1 MKEKIKELDCLL
13 AKKLLNYGFK
23 RRKKNTYIK
32 NVNEGVYGIN
42 LADTKVKGQEKI
54 HIYVILTFNYERLN
68 NLIMY
73 LMNDYSYK
81 GWESIAVNAINIVP
95 GNNAFGFYIEKNTNL
110 EFIVDQTIEAFEKY
124 GLHIF
129 DDIDTCEKLQ
139 KKLYEDNKAII
150 NWLVFKQEWY
160 YLALA
165 IMLAN
170 DSVNNIIEKYYDEF
184 NSTEE
189 TFAEFMER
197 INNHEKIQEI
207 IK

>member
-1 MKEKIKELDCLL
+1 MEFLL

-23 RRKKNTYIK
+23 RKKKNTYIK
-32 NVNEGVYGIN
+32 NVNGGVYGIN

-54 HIYVILTFNYERLN
+54 HIYVMLTFNFERLN

-95 GNNAFGFYIEKNTNL
+95 GDNAFSFYVEKNTNL
-110 EFIVDQTIEAFEKY
+110 EYVVEQIIEAFEEY

-129 DDIDTCEKLQ
+129 DDIDTYEKLQ
-139 KKLYEDNKAII
+139 KKLYEDNKSII
-150 NWLVFKQEWY
+150 NWLVYKEEWY
-160 YLALA
+160 FLALA
-165 IMLAN
+165 IMLN
-170 DSVNNIIEKYYDEF
+170 SSSINKIIEKYYDEF
-184 NSTEE
+184 NCIDDP
-189 TFAEFMER
+189 FAELMKR
-197 INNHEKIQEI
+197 INDHEKIKEI

>member
-1 MKEKIKELDCLL
+1 MREKINELDFLL

-23 RRKKNTYIK
+23 RKKKNTYIK
-32 NVNEGVYGIN
+32 NVNGGVYGIN

-54 HIYVILTFNYERLN
+54 HIYVMLTFNFERLN

-95 GNNAFGFYIEKNTNL
+95 GDNAFSFYVEKNTNL
-110 EFIVDQTIEAFEKY
+110 EYVVEQIIEAFEEY

-129 DDIDTCEKLQ
+129 DDIDTYEKLQ
-139 KKLYEDNKAII
+139 KKLFEDNKSII
-150 NWLVFKQEWY
+150 NWLVYKEEWY
-160 YLALA
+160 FLALA
-165 IMLAN
+165 IMLN
-170 DSVNNIIEKYYDEF
+170 SSSINKIIEKYYDEF
-184 NSTEE
+184 NCIDDP
-189 TFAEFMER
+189 FAELMKR
-197 INNHEKIQEI
+197 INDHEKIKEI

>member
-1 MKEKIKELDCLL
+1 
-13 AKKLLNYGFK
+13 
-23 RRKKNTYIK
+23 
-32 NVNEGVYGIN
+32 
-42 LADTKVKGQEKI
+42 
-54 HIYVILTFNYERLN
+54 
-68 NLIMY
+68 MY
-73 LMNDYSYK
+73 SMNDYSYK

-110 EFIVDQTIEAFEKY
+110 ELIVDQTIEAFEKY

-197 INNHEKIQEI
+197 INNQEKIQEI

>member
-1 MKEKIKELDCLL
+1 MREKINELDFLL

-23 RRKKNTYIK
+23 RKKKNTYIK
-32 NVNEGVYGIN
+32 NVNGGVYGIN

-54 HIYVILTFNYERLN
+54 HIYVMLTFNFERLN

-95 GNNAFGFYIEKNTNL
+95 GDNAFSFYVEKNTNL
-110 EFIVDQTIEAFEKY
+110 EYVVEQIIEAFEEY

-129 DDIDTCEKLQ
+129 DDIDTYEKLQ
-139 KKLYEDNKAII
+139 KKLYEDNKSII
-150 NWLVFKQEWY
+150 NWLVYKEEWY
-160 YLALA
+160 FLALA
-165 IMLAN
+165 IMLN
-170 DSVNNIIEKYYDEF
+170 SSSINKIIEKYYDEF
-184 NSTEE
+184 NCIDDP
-189 TFAEFMER
+189 FAELMKR
-197 INNHEKIQEI
+197 INDHEKIKEI

>member
-1 MKEKIKELDCLL
+1 MREKINELDFLL

-23 RRKKNTYIK
+23 RKKKNTYIK
-32 NVNEGVYGIN
+32 NVNGGVYGIN

-54 HIYVILTFNYERLN
+54 HIYVMLTFNFERLN

-95 GNNAFGFYIEKNTNL
+95 GDNAFSFYVEKNTNL
-110 EFIVDQTIEAFEKY
+110 EYVVEQIIEAFEEY

-129 DDIDTCEKLQ
+129 DDIDTYEKLQ
-139 KKLYEDNKAII
+139 KKLYEDNKSII
-150 NWLVFKQEWY
+150 NWLVYKEEWY
-160 YLALA
+160 FLALA
-165 IMLAN
+165 IMLN
-170 DSVNNIIEKYYDEF
+170 SSSINKIIEKYYDEF
-184 NSTEE
+184 NCIDDP
-189 TFAEFMER
+189 FAELMKR
-197 INNHEKIQEI
+197 INDHEKFKEI